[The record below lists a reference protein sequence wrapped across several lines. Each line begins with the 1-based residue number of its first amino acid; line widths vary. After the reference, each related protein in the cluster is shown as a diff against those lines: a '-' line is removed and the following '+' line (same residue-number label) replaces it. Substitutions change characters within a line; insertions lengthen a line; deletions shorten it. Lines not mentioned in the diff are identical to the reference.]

1 VGPESM
7 RVECDILVVGL
18 GPAGA
23 AAALEASRAGCD
35 VIAADRKA
43 VLGEP
48 VQCAELVPLPI
59 SHLAS
64 ENAVRVQRVCG
75 MRTHLPSGAIHDW
88 TTGGLMVDR
97 AAFDRAL
104 AESARAAGA
113 TLWPESRLTRLDY
126 RAREADIRTPVGET
140 TVAWKVLVGADGPH
154 SPVASSLGLAP
165 LVAAQTRQYTV
176 TLREGTQRTEIWL
189 SGRYPGG
196 YAWLF
201 PKGGTAN
208 LGLGLDI
215 RDIRRLKPLLD
226 ALHMEL
232 CDDGRVG
239 REVAGR
245 TGGAIP
251 VGGMRPRLVHD
262 RVLFVGD
269 AGGMT
274 HPVTGAGIAP
284 AVISGRSAGRAAA
297 AFLAGRPKALAEYEE
312 DMRDRFGAS
321 YARAVQRRKA
331 LGGTEK
337 TGGRGTDRDYR
348 RAWTAFPEY
357 FA

>member
-1 VGPESM
+1 M
-7 RVECDILVVGL
+7 RIECDILVVGL

-23 AAALEASRAGCD
+23 AAALEASRAGCE

-48 VQCAELVPLPI
+48 VQCAEYIPLPI
-59 SHLAS
+59 SDLAGDD
-64 ENAVRVQRVCG
+64 AVRVQRVYG
-75 MRTHLPSGAIHDW
+75 MRTHLPSGTIRDSIL
-88 TTGGLMVDR
+88 GGLMVDR

-113 TLWPESRLTRLDY
+113 ILWPASRMIGLDY
-126 RAREADIRTPVGET
+126 RAREADIRTPAGQE
-140 TVAWKVLVGADGPH
+140 TVAWKVLVAADGPH
-154 SPVASSLGLAP
+154 SSVASSLGLAP

-176 TLREGTQRTEIWL
+176 ALHEPTRRTEIWL

-201 PKGGTAN
+201 PKGGVAN
-208 LGLGLDI
+208 LGLGLDS
-215 RDIRRLKPLLD
+215 RDIRRIKPLLG

-232 CDDGRVG
+232 CGEGRVG
-239 REVAGR
+239 KKVVGR

-251 VGGMRPRLVHD
+251 VGGMRPQLVHG

-269 AGGMT
+269 AAGMT

-297 AFLAGRPKALAEYEE
+297 AFLAGRPKVLAEYGEE
-312 DMRDRFGAS
+312 MRDGFEAS
-321 YARAVQRRKA
+321 YVRAAQRRRVLTGTGKA
-331 LGGTEK
+331 GS
-337 TGGRGTDRDYR
+337 RGSDPDYR
-348 RAWTAFPEY
+348 RAWPAFPEY
-357 FA
+357 YA